1 MSQRLIAQRYAKA
14 LAGIKSDPDGLLE
27 TQRELAAVTALV
39 RGNPD
44 LERLAFYPLLAPSLK
59 AKALDAV
66 LEAAGIS
73 ITVRRF
79 YGVVA
84 GAARLDLVYELAAAF
99 DQLVDER
106 MGVVEASVQ
115 TAQPL
120 SEPQAAALTEAL
132 ARRTGKTVK
141 LKWRQD
147 PSMLGGVKAQ
157 IGSTVYD
164 ASLKGQL
171 RLLKAQLLSA

>member
-1 MSQRLIAQRYAKA
+1 MSHRLVARRYAKA
-14 LAGIKSDPDGLLE
+14 LAGIAEDQDALLKL
-27 TQRELAAVTALV
+27 QQELAAVTELV
-39 RGNPD
+39 RGNAD
-44 LERLAFYPLLAPSLK
+44 LQRLAFYPLLAPSLK

-106 MGVVEASVQ
+106 MGVVEASVE